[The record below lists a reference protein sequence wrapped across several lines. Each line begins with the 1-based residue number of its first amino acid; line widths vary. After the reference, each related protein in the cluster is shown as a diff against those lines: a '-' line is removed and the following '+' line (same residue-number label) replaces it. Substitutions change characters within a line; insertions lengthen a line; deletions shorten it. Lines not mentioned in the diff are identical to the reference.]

1 MVRAYLED
9 LAKFLLVFFILL
21 ALIHFIDFST
31 LASVVASVESELLST
46 LGFTVLKF
54 KSTVIVNSTPFLITV
69 DCTGV
74 VLIILL
80 FSLFVST
87 QTGSLK
93 QFILFSILLFFFNIT
108 RLLLT
113 LEVGGVYGLN
123 AMELTHVS
131 LWLVDSAVVFIIW
144 LGVAGFI

>member
-80 FSLFVST
+80 FSLFIST

-113 LEVGGVYGLN
+113 LEVGSVYGLN

>member
-113 LEVGGVYGLN
+113 LEVGSVYGLN